1 VPERRLRLVDL
12 HRRVIHPAK
21 VVVEG
26 DRIASIEPLPESAP
40 LEPGFILPGFVD
52 AHVHIESSMLPPV
65 EFARVAV
72 RHGTVATVSDPHE
85 IANVLGEAGIEFML
99 DEASRACMPIAF
111 GVPSCVPATTFECAG
126 ATLDSRA
133 VARLLADPRLS
144 YLSEMMNWP
153 GVLSGDSEV
162 LAKMASAAPTRSAT
176 PRRGSRPT
184 TSASRSR
191 KPATRSP
198 PA

>member
-1 VPERRLRLVDL
+1 MPDRRLRLVDL

-21 VVVEG
+21 VAIEG

-52 AHVHIESSMLPPV
+52 AHVHAERSMLPPV

-99 DEASRACMPIAF
+99 DEASRACMPLAF
-111 GVPSCVPATTFECAG
+111 GVPSCVPAAPRSTRRPSR
-126 ATLDSRA
+126 DSSPIRGFPTS
-133 VARLLADPRLS
+133 PR
-144 YLSEMMNWP
+144 
-153 GVLSGDSEV
+153 
-162 LAKMASAAPTRSAT
+162 
-176 PRRGSRPT
+176 
-184 TSASRSR
+184 
-191 KPATRSP
+191 
-198 PA
+198 